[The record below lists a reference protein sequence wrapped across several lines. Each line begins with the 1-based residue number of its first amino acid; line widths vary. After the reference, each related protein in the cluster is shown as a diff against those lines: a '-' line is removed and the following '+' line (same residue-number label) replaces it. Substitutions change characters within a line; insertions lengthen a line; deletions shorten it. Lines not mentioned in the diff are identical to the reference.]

1 MVDKSKTPNSIL
13 ISYNSS
19 QTNQRDLINY
29 ASDSIDLVN
38 PQTPSYGKSYENPQ
52 QGKTELLSKFEIYRG
67 LYNAHRTILHLSN
80 GHRYLF
86 LSYAQALHVRGYL
99 ALHSLKKIHFATR
112 HDDPPPCPRDPFP
125 LAT

>member
-52 QGKTELLSKFEIYRG
+52 QGKTELLSKFERPSHY
-67 LYNAHRTILHLSN
+67 
-80 GHRYLF
+80 F
-86 LSYAQALHVRGYL
+86 ALEQW
-99 ALHSLKKIHFATR
+99 T
-112 HDDPPPCPRDPFP
+112 
-125 LAT
+125 